1 MEKAKFNYEVNR
13 DLVYYFDDTQIE
25 IIYTQ
30 PGTTEKSRQHILV
43 SDLQIDAEKLQIKHV
58 LSCRLHDQPKLI
70 IACVDSDN
78 HNHFFW
84 HSVITKECKRINFE
98 TPIVGNITQAKIT
111 NRPFEVNYVYK
122 NLTAETK
129 MCYALVIGIQNGS
142 TVLILLHIDHSLN
155 ISISF
160 KYLENED
167 DNIGHVTA
175 IYILPQDAEDR
186 RMGHHDPQILLG
198 YSKGAIRI
206 YRFRATVYSFKASR
220 IRSPIDLSEF
230 TEFPG
235 YPITH
240 LSCARTYTSLRFI
253 AAFAQAKPDDD
264 AKYENATSYV
274 KIVEFNG
281 PQRQVIKHLS
291 APTPTAL
298 ATEAQLMPHH
308 ENGIDLT
315 IVFYSQPTYKISV
328 WYLDDKQQLTLT
340 LEREIDESACIQ
352 QLHQPTYAQVDMKE
366 FLLRKAEKV
375 VEYAFPHHAVCLKRK
390 ATTVFFEE
398 SLAAI
403 EAAQVKKERLSHK
416 IKPGYKEE
424 EGWSLIQP
432 KNEIMVEQGRS
443 PYSADELPDSEILTP
458 KVMTSDRENVDKSDQ
473 DATEELKDLKP
484 LDQEN
489 DANAQSDEEYESA
502 EEVQSDQDFK
512 NDEEVLSN
520 QEYKDESD
528 IELNRELE
536 EDIVI
541 QRNQEDEESYKE
553 QTTTLSTTEKVT
565 EIVQKSVT
573 VATSEQAL
581 SNNVE
586 ETIEQEEAVEIESF
600 EFIKEPLD
608 YDETDATG
616 DQEQTELIDA
626 DQQQV
631 DAVSTKEK
639 ADAKIFNEQDQIS
652 ETVTGEAAFSES
664 PISSVKETVLDESSA
679 IAKEMPPTVRE
690 NSSVQDKE
698 LSERGDK
705 IEPSTITDNVQK
717 PTGTAE
723 EIHAEES
730 MDLDKFGNWMELDD
744 EEESE
749 GMQLDD
755 AADKDEDMTSVNDDK
770 EEDDDEHMVAD
781 DLDSYVMV
789 DREDDFEDTGLRKR
803 RQSLEVFSEE
813 VNPEADEIILPVK
826 HDVRWSQPITKQVS
840 KDVGDDNYY
849 RDDAVAFGMQGEEES
864 DDLVILQDRTDT
876 EQKEDEG
883 TEYAELIE
891 DQWEEEDQEYADEK
905 ARGDEYAEEEGEEL
919 NENMLYLN
927 EDDEENVNQDDLSQ
941 NETSS
946 SGELPEYD
954 EDEQGVLDQKDQ
966 EGKEENDNITKG
978 EENTETETREEV
990 KLHEEPAK
998 IDELTNLAEDVK
1010 KAKVVQDRDE
1020 SDNDKDSREDVE
1032 DNEADRDEFYDST
1045 HHEYADETEG
1055 NNQTDFLEHIEEAPN
1070 NADVLEDDASLPEYE
1085 EEIDHLEHDAY
1096 EDEEENN
1103 DDDMYKSVKSYEDY
1117 EDIEADED
1125 ELKHYPDDQHDDEY
1139 EDYEEDQ
1146 IKENYDEYIDTEGG
1160 YDKFEDEQ
1168 LQENN
1173 DGNQQDFIAIDD
1185 GSDYAQ
1191 DTTEQEEKDNYL
1203 EYPLDDEEIPP
1214 DYEYDE
1220 DDVEG
1225 VTNEYYGYS
1234 QDSTREPQSGAIE
1247 IISDDEE
1254 NPDINNTEIIDES
1267 ESSAYDTGMD
1277 SSSNMDEDITKDKK
1291 ALEFKSAKEAAERD
1305 KHSGSLFDKIKS
1317 LYDLQIYKWG
1327 RTK

>member
-1 MEKAKFNYEVNR
+1 MRNTCKFQRLYG
-13 DLVYYFDDTQIE
+13 YM
-25 IIYTQ
+25 
-30 PGTTEKSRQHILV
+30 IL
-43 SDLQIDAEKLQIKHV
+43 
-58 LSCRLHDQPKLI
+58 
-70 IACVDSDN
+70 
-78 HNHFFW
+78 
-84 HSVITKECKRINFE
+84 T
-98 TPIVGNITQAKIT
+98 
-111 NRPFEVNYVYK
+111 
-122 NLTAETK
+122 
-129 MCYALVIGIQNGS
+129 
-142 TVLILLHIDHSLN
+142 LLERN
-155 ISISF
+155 
-160 KYLENED
+160 
-167 DNIGHVTA
+167 A
-175 IYILPQDAEDR
+175 I
-186 RMGHHDPQILLG
+186 
-198 YSKGAIRI
+198 
-206 YRFRATVYSFKASR
+206 
-220 IRSPIDLSEF
+220 
-230 TEFPG
+230 
-235 YPITH
+235 
-240 LSCARTYTSLRFI
+240 
-253 AAFAQAKPDDD
+253 
-264 AKYENATSYV
+264 SYV

-281 PQRQVIKHLS
+281 PQKQVIKHFS

-443 PYSADELPDSEILTP
+443 PYSAGELPDSEMLTP
-458 KVMTSDRENVDKSDQ
+458 KVMISDREDVDKSDQ
-473 DATEELKDLKP
+473 SAAEELKDLEP
-484 LDQEN
+484 LAQEN
-489 DANAQSDEEYESA
+489 GANAQSDEEYESA
-502 EEVQSDQDFK
+502 EEVQFDQGFK
-512 NDEEVLSN
+512 NDEGVSSN
-520 QEYKDESD
+520 QEYKNEND
-528 IELNRELE
+528 IELNRELRN
-536 EDIVI
+536 DIEI

-553 QTTTLSTTEKVT
+553 QTTTLGTTEKVT
-565 EIVQKSVT
+565 EIVHESVT
-573 VATSEQAL
+573 VATSEQTL
-581 SNNVE
+581 SNVVE

-600 EFIKEPLD
+600 EFIKEPSD
-608 YDETDATG
+608 YDETD
-616 DQEQTELIDA
+616 QEQIELIDA
-626 DQQQV
+626 EQQQV
-631 DAVSTKEK
+631 DAVSTEEK
-639 ADAKIFNEQDQIS
+639 VDTKISDEQGLAN
-652 ETVTGEAAFSES
+652 ETVTGEEAVLSES
-664 PISSVKETVLDESSA
+664 PISSVKETVLDESSSV
-679 IAKEMPPTVRE
+679 AKEMPPTVRE
-690 NSSVQDKE
+690 NSPVQDKE
-698 LSERGDK
+698 LDERDDK
-705 IEPSTITDNVQK
+705 IEPSTIADSVQQ
-717 PTGTAE
+717 PTGTAKGT
-723 EIHAEES
+723 HAEES
-730 MDLDKFGNWMELDD
+730 MDLDNFGSSMELDD
-744 EEESE
+744 EEEGES
-749 GMQLDD
+749 MQLDD
-755 AADKDEDMTSVNDDK
+755 AADKNEDMTSINDDK
-770 EEDDDEHMVAD
+770 EDDDGDEHMIAD

-789 DREDDFEDTGLRKR
+789 DREDDFEDTELRKR

-849 RDDAVAFGMQGEEES
+849 RDDAVAFGMQGEEEA
-864 DDLVILQDRTDT
+864 DDLVILQDRTNT
-876 EQKEDEG
+876 EHKEDEG

-891 DQWEEEDQEYADEK
+891 NQWEEEEQEYADEK

-919 NENMLYLN
+919 NENMLYLD
-927 EDDEENVNQDDLSQ
+927 EDDEENVSQDDLSQ
-941 NETSS
+941 NEISS

-954 EDEQGVLDQKDQ
+954 EDEQDVLDQKDQ
-966 EGKEENDNITKG
+966 EGKEENDEATKG
-978 EENTETETREEV
+978 EENTETETRKEV
-990 KLHEEPAK
+990 KLVEEPAK
-998 IDELTNLAEDVK
+998 IDELTNLTEDAK
-1010 KAKVVQDRDE
+1010 KTKDVQDRDE
-1020 SDNDKDSREDVE
+1020 SNNDKDNKEDVE
-1032 DNEADRDEFYDST
+1032 DNEAGRDEFYDST
-1045 HHEYADETEG
+1045 FHEYADETEG
-1055 NNQTDFLEHIEEAPN
+1055 NNQTDFLEHVEETPS

-1096 EDEEENN
+1096 EDEKENN
-1103 DDDMYKSVKSYEDY
+1103 DDDMYKSVKSYEDH

-1146 IKENYDEYIDTEGG
+1146 IKENYNEYIDTEGG

-1168 LQENN
+1168 PQENN
-1173 DGNQQDFIAIDD
+1173 DSNQQDFIAIDD

-1191 DTTEQEEKDNYL
+1191 NTTEQEEKDDYL

-1220 DDVEG
+1220 DDVEDIA
-1225 VTNEYYGYS
+1225 NEYYGYS

-1254 NPDINNTEIIDES
+1254 NPDINDTEIIDES
-1267 ESSAYDTGMD
+1267 ESSTYDTGMD
-1277 SSSNMDEDITKDKK
+1277 SSSNMDEDIANDKK
-1291 ALEFKSAKEAAERD
+1291 VLAFKSAKEAAGRD